1 MNKNES
7 IKCTVEQ
14 CKHHA
19 CSENYCTLNSI
30 SIGTHEPNPTVAECT
45 VVTICIKVSTTKN
58 KVLK

>member
-30 SIGTHEPNPTVAECT
+30 NS
-45 VVTICIKVSTTKN
+45 VT
-58 KVLK
+58 

>member
-19 CSENYCTLNSI
+19 CSENYCTLNSMYRL
-30 SIGTHEPNPTVAECT
+30 SI
-45 VVTICIKVSTTKN
+45 ICIKVSTTKN

>member
-45 VVTICIKVSTTKN
+45 DCQSF
-58 KVLK
+58 VLKYAQLKIKY

>member
-30 SIGTHEPNPTVAECT
+30 SIGTQEPNPTVAECT
-45 VVTICIKVSTTKN
+45 DWQSF
-58 KVLK
+58 VLK

>member
-30 SIGTHEPNPTVAECT
+30 SIGSHEPNPTVAECT
-45 VVTICIKVSTTKN
+45 DCQSF
-58 KVLK
+58 VLK

>member
-30 SIGTHEPNPTVAECT
+30 SIGTHKGACRKIPAGYAGR
-45 VVTICIKVSTTKN
+45 
-58 KVLK
+58 

>member
-45 VVTICIKVSTTKN
+45 VRNVG
-58 KVLK
+58 

>member
-45 VVTICIKVSTTKN
+45 DCQSF
-58 KVLK
+58 VLKLSLIHI

>member
-1 MNKNES
+1 MSVQEVKYMNKNES

-45 VVTICIKVSTTKN
+45 DCQSF
-58 KVLK
+58 VLK

>member
-30 SIGTHEPNPTVAECT
+30 TGRIPPPSLIEKLAAPIILLFSETPNT
-45 VVTICIKVSTTKN
+45 
-58 KVLK
+58 

>member
-19 CSENYCTLNSI
+19 CSENYCTLNS
-30 SIGTHEPNPTVAECT
+30 NPTVAECT
-45 VVTICIKVSTTKN
+45 DCQSF
-58 KVLK
+58 VLK